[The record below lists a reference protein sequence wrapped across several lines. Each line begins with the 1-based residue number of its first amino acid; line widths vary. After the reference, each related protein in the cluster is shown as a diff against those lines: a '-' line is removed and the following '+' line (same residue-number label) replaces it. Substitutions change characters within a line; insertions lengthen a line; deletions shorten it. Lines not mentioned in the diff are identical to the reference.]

1 MAGKIWTVSQMKSG
15 FYKAGKACSDPSD
28 CLPAFMCAR
37 GAGQGQHGTP
47 ISPPQAPQTRLGGA
61 GERLRGLARG
71 GWWAWLLLGSAGGQ
85 IHPAQSC
92 VGVGV
97 LLRTPL

>member
-37 GAGQGQHGTP
+37 GAARHPHLTAPGSTDEARRGRRKAERARPWRVVGLASAGIRWGP
-47 ISPPQAPQTRLGGA
+47 DPPSPVLRWGWGSPPHTAVM
-61 GERLRGLARG
+61 
-71 GWWAWLLLGSAGGQ
+71 S
-85 IHPAQSC
+85 
-92 VGVGV
+92 
-97 LLRTPL
+97 